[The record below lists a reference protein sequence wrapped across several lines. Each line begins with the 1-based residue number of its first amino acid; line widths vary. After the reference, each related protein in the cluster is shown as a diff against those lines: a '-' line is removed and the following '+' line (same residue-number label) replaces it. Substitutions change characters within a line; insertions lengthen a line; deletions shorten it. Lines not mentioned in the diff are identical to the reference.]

1 MPWARIGHRGSRRKR
16 SGFPGRSGRPE
27 RNRTAVPAVTS
38 GVQTARVVGAT
49 LVGADA
55 ELVTVEARFEPDEE
69 RRRTE
74 VVLSGLP
81 DAVIREGRGRLLA
94 ALAENRL
101 APGPGRLVLNL
112 VPAGVRKQGEILDLP
127 LALGAAA
134 AAGYLDPRALLG
146 TLFLGE
152 LGVDGRLHAVPGG
165 LACALAARGA
175 GIEDLVGPPATAGE
189 ASLLPGVRAWSAA
202 SLGDVVAWVA
212 RGGRG
217 LTSAAAPPVAPEAAQ
232 SPAAAALDEVR
243 GQATAKEALLCAAAG
258 GHALLFVGPPGTGKS
273 LLARALVGL
282 LPEPALEE
290 RLEITRVLSA
300 AGRWPAGLAR
310 GRPFRAPHPTT
321 SFAGLV
327 GGGSPPAPGVITL
340 AHGGVLFLDELPEW
354 KRDVLECLRQP
365 LEEGRI
371 TIARAGR
378 RLELPARFQF
388 VAAMNPCPCGY
399 RGHGRTPCSCAPG
412 DVRRYLRRISGP
424 LLDRIDLRLELTAPS
439 IAELAIPP
447 PDAAAAFA
455 ERVEAAAHR
464 ARARQGPAQNA
475 RLDAADLDR
484 CAPLDRG
491 SRRLLER
498 AMERRNLSAR
508 AVQSLR
514 RIARTLAD
522 LAGEEA
528 PKERH
533 LAQALALRAPLEVV

>member
-1 MPWARIGHRGSRRKR
+1 
-16 SGFPGRSGRPE
+16 
-27 RNRTAVPAVTS
+27 
-38 GVQTARVVGAT
+38 
-49 LVGADA
+49 
-55 ELVTVEARFEPDEE
+55 VTVEARFEPDEE

-134 AAGYLDPRALLG
+134 AAGYVEPRTLAG

-152 LGVDGRLHAVPGG
+152 VGIDGRLHDVPGG
-165 LACALAARGA
+165 LACALAARAA
-175 GIEDLVGPPATAGE
+175 GLADLVGPPATAGE
-189 ASLLPGVRAWSAA
+189 ASLLPGVRAWSAQ
-202 SLGDVVAWVA
+202 SLGDVVGWAA

-217 LTSAAAPPVAPEAAQ
+217 LAAAVPPPDAPAQ
-232 SPAAAALDEVR
+232 ALPGAVALDDVR

-258 GHALLFVGPPGTGKS
+258 GHALLFAGPPGTGKS
-273 LLARALVGL
+273 LLARALVAL

-300 AGRWPAGLAR
+300 AGRWPGALAR

-327 GGGSPPAPGVITL
+327 GGGSPPAPGEITL

-354 KRDVLECLRQP
+354 KREVLETLRQP
-365 LEEGRI
+365 LEEGRVS
-371 TIARAGR
+371 IARAGR
-378 RLELPARFQF
+378 RLELPARFLL

-399 RGHGRTPCSCAPG
+399 RGHGQRPCACAPG

-424 LLDRIDLRLELTAPS
+424 LLDRIDLRLELGPPS
-439 IAELAIPP
+439 VAELALPP
-447 PDAAAAFA
+447 PGAAAACA
-455 ERVEAAAHR
+455 ARVEAAAAR
-464 ARARQGPAQNA
+464 ARARQGPTWNA
-475 RLDAADLDR
+475 RLDAAALDR
-484 CAPLDRG
+484 VAPLDRA
-491 SRRLLER
+491 SRQLLER
-498 AMERRNLSAR
+498 AVDRRGLSAR

-522 LAGEEA
+522 LAADDA
-528 PKERH
+528 PGERH
-533 LAQALALRAPLEVV
+533 LAQALALRAPLE